1 MNSIK
6 TLLVYVLLLATF
18 GALIMCGVS
27 PARAQQGTA
36 APSATVKQ
44 IGTVKSIAGKTL
56 VVKADSGPDVSVL
69 VQDSTRIVR
78 IAPGQTSLKDA
89 TPIEF
94 SELQVGDRVLARGA
108 AGDDAQ
114 SVVAALVVVMKQT
127 DVAQKQEHEQEDWQK
142 RGVGGITT
150 AIDPAAKTIT
160 VSILP
165 GNNINIKTSN
175 DTRYLRYAPDSI
187 KFNDARPGSFDDIKT
202 GDQLRARGTRSAD
215 GKEFAA
221 DEIISGSFRNIA
233 GTIISIDP
241 AKNSLSVMDV
251 FKKKPVTVNFTADSQ
266 LRKVPMPLAQR
277 MAMVLKGGASAGA
290 SSRPA
295 SAQAADSKT
304 GASAAAA
311 ASGNAPAGGPRP
323 AGASGTGRPGGSPDV
338 QQFLNR
344 LPPVT
349 LADLQKG
356 DAVMIV
362 STQGTETSDV
372 KAITL
377 LSGVEPILTASP
389 AGSATAAVLSA
400 WNMSGGGGDT
410 Q

>member
-1 MNSIK
+1 MNSIR
-6 TLLVYVLLLATF
+6 TLLFYVLLPTTLGSAVM
-18 GALIMCGVS
+18 GGIAS
-27 PARAQQGTA
+27 AQQSPA
-36 APSATVKQ
+36 APSVTVKQ
-44 IGTVKSIAGKTL
+44 IGTVKSIAEKTL
-56 VVKADSGPDVSVL
+56 VVKTDSGPEVSVQ

-94 SELQVGDRVLARGA
+94 SELQVGDRVLARGT

-142 RGVGGITT
+142 RGVGGIIT
-150 AIDPAAKTIT
+150 AIDPAGKTIT
-160 VSILP
+160 VSIMP

-202 GDQLRARGTRSAD
+202 GDQLRARGTRSTD

-241 AKNSLSVMDV
+241 TKNSLSVMDV

-277 MAMVLKGGASAGA
+277 MAMVLKGGAAAGA

-295 SAQAADSKT
+295 SAQTADAKT
-304 GASAAAA
+304 GASAAATP
-311 ASGNAPAGGPRP
+311 GNVPAGGPRP
-323 AGASGTGRPGGSPDV
+323 EGAAGAGRPGGSPDV

-344 LPPVT
+344 LPAVT

-362 STQGTETSDV
+362 STQGAETSAV

>member
-1 MNSIK
+1 MNSMR
-6 TLLVYVLLLATF
+6 TLLLYVLLSAF
-18 GALIMCGVS
+18 GALIMGGVPSAQAQQS
-27 PARAQQGTA
+27 PAAASVTA
-36 APSATVKQ
+36 KQ
-44 IGTVKSIAGKTL
+44 IGTVKSIVGKTL
-56 VVKADSGPDVSVL
+56 VMKTDSGPDVSVQ

-94 SELQVGDRVLARGA
+94 SDLQVGDRILARGT
-108 AGDDAQ
+108 AGDAQ

-142 RGVGGITT
+142 RGVGGIIT
-150 AIDPAAKTIT
+150 AVDPAAKTIT
-160 VSILP
+160 VSIVP
-165 GNNINIKTSN
+165 GNNISIKTSN
-175 DTRYLRYAPDSI
+175 NTRYLRYAPDSI

-233 GTIISIDP
+233 GTIISVD
-241 AKNSLSVMDV
+241 ASRNTLSVMDV
-251 FKKKPVTVNFTADSQ
+251 FKKKPVTVNFTTDSQ
-266 LRKVPMPLAQR
+266 LRKVPLPLAQR
-277 MAMVLKGGASAGA
+277 MAMVLKGGV

-295 SAQAADSKT
+295 SAQSADAKT
-304 GASAAAA
+304 GAPAAAA
-311 ASGNAPAGGPRP
+311 PESSPAGGSRP
-323 AGASGTGRPGGSPDV
+323 AGAAGAGRPGGSPDV

-344 LPPVT
+344 LPAVT

-389 AGSATAAVLSA
+389 TGSATAAVLSA

>member
-1 MNSIK
+1 MNSIR
-6 TLLVYVLLLATF
+6 TLLFYVLLPTTLGSAVM
-18 GALIMCGVS
+18 GGIAS
-27 PARAQQGTA
+27 AQQGTA

-94 SELQVGDRVLARGA
+94 SEFQVGDRVLARGA

-215 GKEFAA
+215 G
-221 DEIISGSFRNIA
+221 D
-233 GTIISIDP
+233 
-241 AKNSLSVMDV
+241 
-251 FKKKPVTVNFTADSQ
+251 
-266 LRKVPMPLAQR
+266 
-277 MAMVLKGGASAGA
+277 
-290 SSRPA
+290 
-295 SAQAADSKT
+295 
-304 GASAAAA
+304 
-311 ASGNAPAGGPRP
+311 
-323 AGASGTGRPGGSPDV
+323 
-338 QQFLNR
+338 
-344 LPPVT
+344 
-349 LADLQKG
+349 
-356 DAVMIV
+356 
-362 STQGTETSDV
+362 
-372 KAITL
+372 
-377 LSGVEPILTASP
+377 
-389 AGSATAAVLSA
+389 
-400 WNMSGGGGDT
+400 
-410 Q
+410 